1 MPRLAALALLFAFAS
16 VGCAMSRESLD
27 RLEADVSERNAARR
41 QTAGAELAAEGYV
54 EAEALRRHA
63 VLDEADRE
71 RCLSRE
77 PGEAP
82 MHIEL
87 RGEPPLALTAPPE
100 ATCDFFRR
108 RTRELATLSEPSN
121 DQTVLHAVPDVGV
134 MRAPDGE
141 VVLVRFALRT
151 VATHE
156 VLVDMECDHMPRVE
170 PDPLTLGGG
179 QVPVVVAPERPR
191 ELTREV
197 DHELVRVECTRNT
210 Y

>member
-1 MPRLAALALLFAFAS
+1 MPRLAALALLLGTAS

-27 RLEADVSERNAARR
+27 QLETEVSERNAARR

-82 MHIEL
+82 MHIQL

-108 RTRELATLSEPSN
+108 RTRELAALAEPSSE
-121 DQTVLHAVPDVGV
+121 QTVLHAVPDVGV
-134 MRAPDGE
+134 MRAPEGD
-141 VVLVRFALRT
+141 VVLVRYALRT

-179 QVPVVVAPERPR
+179 QIPVVVAPERPR

-197 DHELVRVECTRNT
+197 DRELVRVECTRNT